1 MTQDT
6 FQFFEVGGCVRDEL
20 LGQTSKDV
28 DFSVVAQEGEF
39 VDATEAFNN
48 LLLFMTTQGFNIFEA
63 RQEFLTIRAK
73 VPKGHPLLE
82 RTLVADFVLA
92 RKDGPSSD
100 GRRPDWVI
108 PGTLDDDL
116 ARRDFTVN
124 AIARAVD
131 GTLIDPFNGQD
142 DIKFGTLR
150 FVGDARQRISED
162 GLRVMRAFRFV
173 VTKGFV
179 FAPGMVDVL
188 TTGFAAEMLG
198 KVSVE
203 RIREE
208 LIKMFKFDTLA
219 SLQLLG
225 SLPVHTRQAIFRDG
239 LRLDATLAQ

>member
-1 MTQDT
+1 M
-6 FQFFEVGGCVRDEL
+6 
-20 LGQTSKDV
+20 
-28 DFSVVAQEGEF
+28 
-39 VDATEAFNN
+39 
-48 LLLFMTTQGFNIFEA
+48 
-63 RQEFLTIRAK
+63 
-73 VPKGHPLLE
+73 
-82 RTLVADFVLA
+82 VADFVLA

-150 FVGDARQRISED
+150 FVGDAGQRISED